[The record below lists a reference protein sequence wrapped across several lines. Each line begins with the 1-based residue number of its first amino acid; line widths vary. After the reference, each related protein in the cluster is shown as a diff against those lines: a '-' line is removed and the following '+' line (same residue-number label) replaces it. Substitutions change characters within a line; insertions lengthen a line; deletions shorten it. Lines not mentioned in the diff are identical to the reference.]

1 MHTESAPNLT
11 VILLELDDRL
21 EIFNCLK
28 REYYVIEKPRSEI
41 WWWDLNAATNV
52 ASPELGLDGGS
63 SRMPCRFEVEDY
75 FQIREEEGWNGEKRS
90 TRKTRIQIGNKVT
103 LGLTMG

>member
-41 WWWDLNAATNV
+41 
-52 ASPELGLDGGS
+52 
-63 SRMPCRFEVEDY
+63 
-75 FQIREEEGWNGEKRS
+75 
-90 TRKTRIQIGNKVT
+90 
-103 LGLTMG
+103 